1 MRKAPLFL
9 LLALAG
15 PTLAGCTLPPPSAQ
29 VATLADSGVMLDL
42 GQTPAGDACRLARSG
57 TGGDVFCGD
66 WTAPSARI
74 RSVAAPDAM
83 AGATSLS
90 AALGSQLD
98 CAAPRAT
105 RVLGGQ
111 PAALLECRRRVG
123 GWPAF
128 AMAAESGGRVWQ
140 ADGVLPALPAAE
152 RAIGVL
158 SGRLSAEAAP
168 PQSDAIDQLAARL
181 AREAFATGE
190 LGRFEQLMAVG
201 RDANQAERFVA
212 AETAYRAALA
222 LQERVPGA
230 DPSGRFPPLVL
241 LALQLSNQGRY
252 PEAEALLARAA
263 ALAPR
268 AADPM
273 APAMLAHY
281 QGLHAA
287 NRGDYAPALDRLERG
302 AALYT
307 ALVPP
312 ELRSGRLAPV
322 ASGPGFNLGGLA
334 VDPIASRAL
343 VGLVEARRNR
353 AAVLR
358 RQGRYVESAAEA
370 DLAQSLARAS
380 QGSEGADLIAARLAR
395 TDGAAAAGIGLLASA
410 DASFARAAARFA
422 RGVPR
427 SRPYAETLLL
437 RAAQRQ
443 DGMPTAALCEE
454 AMRVLRALREGTTA
468 ERIAPCLDAFIAQGD
483 TGAAFEAA
491 QLAQGS
497 VTTTQIA
504 SAAARLTAGAR
515 DPAVAAALR
524 AKDDAERALVQLY
537 RARDAAVAEGA
548 PAADLA
554 AFDRRIA
561 QGAAEAAQADATVQA
576 AAPGFAQ
583 LVQSVASAEEVLAAL
598 RPGEAL
604 VLSTIP
610 PQGRGWSFVL
620 LDGAITAAPLGADGA
635 QVAALVARVRAG
647 VEDGSGRQAFDAA
660 AAHALH
666 QALFAGVAAPLG
678 RATAL
683 VAVAEGPMLSLPYGL
698 LVTAPPPQPRSHV
711 GAAFLLDR
719 LPISHL
725 PAPASLVALR
735 RVAPSQAPQ
744 PWIGFGAPRPVPV
757 NFAARSFPAAP
768 ECGQGLASLEALRGA
783 EVELQAAALVP
794 RSPPTASRTGA
805 AFTAEAVRRADLRS
819 YRTVHFATHGVLP
832 SDLACL
838 TEPAIIAST
847 AAAGPDAAQ
856 ALITSGTILDLQL
869 DANLVLLSACNSGGG
884 IAAGESLSTLARAFF
899 FAGARSLMVTHW
911 YVDDIAAARVGVLTL
926 EAMQNGDAPAVAL
939 RKAQLAQKQ
948 IGGGTH
954 PAEWA
959 PFAVLGAL

>member
-1 MRKAPLFL
+1 MRRSSLAL
-9 LLALAG
+9 LLA
-15 PTLAGCTLPPPSAQ
+15 LAGCTLPPPSAQ
-29 VATLADSGVMLDL
+29 VATPADGAAMLDL
-42 GQTPAGDACRLARSG
+42 GRTAAGDACRLARSG

-74 RSVAAPDAM
+74 RAVAAPDAM
-83 AGATSLS
+83 AGAALLS
-90 AALGSQLD
+90 TTLASRLD

-111 PAALLECRRRVG
+111 PAALMECRRRAG

-128 AMAAESGGRVWQ
+128 ALAAESGGRVWQ

-168 PQSDAIDQLAARL
+168 LPSDAIDGVAARL
-181 AREAFATGE
+181 AREAFATGD
-190 LGRFEQLMAVG
+190 LGRYEQLMAVG

-230 DPSGRFPPLVL
+230 DPSGRFTPLVL
-241 LALQLSNQGRY
+241 LALQLSNQGRF
-252 PEAEALLARAA
+252 PEAEALLTRAA
-263 ALAPR
+263 TLAPR
-268 AADPM
+268 AADPL

-281 QGLHAA
+281 RGLHAA
-287 NRGDYAPALDRLERG
+287 NQGEDA
-302 AALYT
+302 AALAALGRSATLYG

-312 ELRSGRLAPV
+312 QARSGRVAPRGSV
-322 ASGPGFNLGGLA
+322 AGLDLGGLA
-334 VDPIASRAL
+334 VDPIAARAL
-343 VGLVEARRNR
+343 LGLVEARRNR
-353 AAVLR
+353 AAVLS
-358 RQGRYVESAAEA
+358 RQGRHAEAAEEA
-370 DLAQSLARAS
+370 EAAQALARAAPGAE
-380 QGSEGADLIAARLAR
+380 GSDLIAARLAR
-395 TDGAAAAGIGLLASA
+395 TDGAAAAGIGRLASA
-410 DASFARAAARFA
+410 DASFARAALRFA

-437 RAAQRQ
+437 RAAQQQ
-443 DGMPTAALCEE
+443 DGAPATAALCRE
-454 AMRVLRALREGTTA
+454 AVAVLRVLREGTTPA
-468 ERIAPCLDAFIAQGD
+468 RIAPCLDAFIAGGA
-483 TGAAFEAA
+483 TGEAFEAA
-491 QLAQGS
+491 QLSQGS

-504 SAAARLTAGAR
+504 SAAARLAAGAR
-515 DPAVAAALR
+515 DPAVAEALR

-548 PAADLA
+548 AAAELA
-554 AFDRRIA
+554 VFDRRIT
-561 QGAAEAAQADATVQA
+561 QGTDVAAQADAAVQA

-610 PQGRGWSFVL
+610 PRGRGWSFIL
-620 LDGAITAAPLGADGA
+620 LDGAISVAPLGAEGA

-647 VEDGSGRQAFDAA
+647 VEDGSGNTPFDAA
-660 AAHALH
+660 AAHDLH
-666 QALFAGVAAPLG
+666 QALFAGLAAPLG
-678 RATAL
+678 RASAL
-683 VAVAEGPMLSLPYGL
+683 VAVAEGPMLSLPYGI
-698 LVTAPPPQPRSHV
+698 LVTAPPPQPRGHAS
-711 GAAFLLDR
+711 AAFLLDR

-757 NFAARSFPAAP
+757 SYAARSFPAAP
-768 ECGQGLASLEALRGA
+768 ECGQGLASLAALRGA
-783 EVELQAAALVP
+783 EVELQAAALVTG
-794 RSPPTASRTGA
+794 SPPTASRTGA
-805 AFTAEAVRRADLRS
+805 AFTAQAVRQADLRS

-832 SDLACL
+832 SELTCL

-926 EAMQNGDAPAVAL
+926 EAMQAGDAPAVAL
-939 RKAQLAQKQ
+939 RKAQLAQRQ
-948 IGGGTH
+948 AEGGAH
-954 PAEWA
+954 PAQWA